1 MKFSERYLVT
11 AFGVVVLMGCPL
23 CADSES
29 ETALD
34 LPEGVYASFDTT
46 KGQIICALEYETTPL
61 TVANFVGLAEGTKD
75 SNKSDVP
82 FFDGLVFHRVIP
94 DFMVQGGCPNGDG
107 RGGPGYTFPD
117 EIRKSLK
124 HSGPGILSMAN
135 RGPGTNGSQF
145 FITHKATPWLDGKH
159 TVFGH
164 VVKGM
169 EIVNTIVKG
178 DRIKALKILR
188 IGVKAETY
196 KPSQETFD
204 EMIGKLQNKESK
216 EIEDRIAIERS
227 TVNAKYPQAKT
238 TESGLK
244 YIVTLEGKG
253 LPPPAGAKVKVHY
266 TGWLLNGK
274 KFDSSRDR
282 NRAFRFVVGRGQVI
296 KGWDE
301 AIMSMKPGGK
311 RKLIIPPHLA
321 YGDKAVGGGL
331 IPANSTLLFDVSLE
345 SYEM

>member
-1 MKFSERYLVT
+1 MLAGCVATGCLSPVLAENDT
-11 AFGVVVLMGCPL
+11 AI
-23 CADSES
+23 
-29 ETALD
+29 D
-34 LPEGVYASFDTT
+34 LPEGVYARFETS
-46 KGQIICALEYETTPL
+46 KGQIICALEYESTPL
-61 TVANFVGLAEGTKD
+61 TVGNFVALAEGTKD
-75 SNKSDVP
+75 SNKNREP

-94 DFMVQGGCPNGDG
+94 DFMIQGGCPNGDG

-117 EIRKSLK
+117 EIRGNLK
-124 HSGPGILSMAN
+124 HSGGGILSMAN

-159 TVFGH
+159 TVFGR

-169 EIVNTIVKG
+169 DVVNAIAKG
-178 DRIKALKILR
+178 DGVKKVDIIRV
-188 IGVKAETY
+188 GVKAEVY
-196 KPSQETFD
+196 KPDQATFD
-204 EMIGKLQNKESK
+204 KLVGELQNKEVK
-216 EIEDRIAIERS
+216 EVENRIAQERA
-227 TVNAKYPQAKT
+227 VVAAKYPQAKT

-244 YIVTLEGKG
+244 YIVTLEGEG
-253 LPPPAGAKVKVHY
+253 EPPPPGARVKVHY

-282 NRAFRFVVGRGQVI
+282 NRAFQFVVGKGQVI

-301 AIMSMKPGGK
+301 AILDMKPGGK

-321 YGDKAVGGGL
+321 YGDRHVGNGL

>member
-1 MKFSERYLVT
+1 MRKMMVAL
-11 AFGVVVLMGCPL
+11 GVVLTVCWNPCLR
-23 CADSES
+23 AEDEI
-29 ETALD
+29 AVD
-34 LPEGVYASFDTT
+34 LPEGVYARFETS
-46 KGQIICALEYETTPL
+46 KGQIICVLEYELTPL

-75 SNKSDVP
+75 SNKERAQ

-107 RGGPGYTFPD
+107 LGGPGYTFPD
-117 EIRKSLK
+117 EIRPELS

-169 EIVNTIVKG
+169 DVVNAIAKG
-178 DRIKALKILR
+178 DTITKLSILR
-188 IGVKAETY
+188 VGVKAEVY
-196 KPSQETFD
+196 KSSQQTFD
-204 EMIGKLQNKESK
+204 ELLGKMKNQEAKAVG
-216 EIEDRIAIERS
+216 DRLASERA
-227 TVNAKYPQAKT
+227 VVAAKYPDAET

-244 YIVTLEGKG
+244 YIVTLEGEG
-253 LPPPAGAKVKVHY
+253 EPPPPGSKVKVHY

-282 NRAFRFVVGRGQVI
+282 NRAFEFVVGAGRVI

-301 AIMSMKPGGK
+301 AIMAMKPGGK
-311 RKLIIPPHLA
+311 RMLIIPPNLA
-321 YGDKAVGGGL
+321 YGDKEVGGGL